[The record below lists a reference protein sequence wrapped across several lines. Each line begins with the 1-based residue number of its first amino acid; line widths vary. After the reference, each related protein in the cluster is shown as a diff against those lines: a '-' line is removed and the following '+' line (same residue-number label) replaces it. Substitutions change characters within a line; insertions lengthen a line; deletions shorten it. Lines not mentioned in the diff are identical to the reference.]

1 MNLKKHPK
9 IFFSE
14 ENCIK
19 FSDPILIE
27 NQEGSVVEGL
37 MLDEARRQDNQW
49 TLHGWCVGR
58 SVFRFF
64 ENGGAINFSI
74 VHRSR
79 PDVASSLGLIEPL
92 DGFGFVVEVPACSE
106 NIQLEWWP
114 KFIDRQ
120 IGKSFYTIDL
130 NGLIEGASCI
140 KKHSVLSKI
149 PAKANLESASYI
161 ENAGL
166 VVISGWA
173 TSEHP
178 SNLFVQTDD
187 DDPVKITG
195 VFCVYRQD
203 VFDTLGK
210 ESADCN
216 PLPGFV
222 AYAQISGQPKKVKLL
237 QQTDNGEEPYRI
249 LCEQDVK
256 SKNGDP
262 KAIFQALSG
271 LFTPP
276 SELPRRYACIDV
288 PVLDAVIQK
297 DRDSWQYLPVQ
308 TQRFGRSVANPQVSM
323 VVPLYGRTD
332 FVEHQLMEFSRD
344 PWLKENAE
352 IIYVLDDPALLDAFL
367 VQSRNLYNLYQ
378 LPFTWVWGTVNRGFS
393 GANNLGASIAKGKH
407 LLFLNSDV
415 FPNAPGWLQT
425 LVNTLESSPY
435 YGAVAPKLLH
445 FDGSIQHAGMAFEY
459 RTDLG
464 FYINHHPHMGLAP
477 ELDPHTRLAVVPA
490 VTGAC
495 MLLRREHFDLVGGWD
510 TGYLIGDFEDSDL
523 CLKLRDAGLQT
534 IYEPRVN
541 LTHLERQSFKLVG
554 GGDFRA
560 RVVAY
565 NATRHQMRW
574 HDALQE
580 LSAPTDNRH

>member
-9 IFFSE
+9 IFSSE

-27 NQEGSVVEGL
+27 NQEGRVVEGL

-79 PDVASSLGLIEPL
+79 PDVASSLGLVEPL
-92 DGFGFVVEVPACSE
+92 DGFGFVVKVPACSE

-120 IGKSFYTIDL
+120 IGRSFYTVDL
-130 NGLIEGASCI
+130 NGSIEGASCI

-149 PAKANLESASYI
+149 PAKSNLESASYI

-166 VVISGWA
+166 VVLSGWA
-173 TSEHP
+173 IGEHP
-178 SNLFVQTDD
+178 SNLLVQTDD
-187 DDPVKITG
+187 GDPVKITNA
-195 VFCVYRQD
+195 FCVYRQD
-203 VFDTLGK
+203 VFDIFGK
-210 ESADCN
+210 EFSDIN

-222 AYAQISGQPKKVKLL
+222 AYAHISGQPKKVKLL
-237 QQTDNGEEPYRI
+237 QLTDDGEKPYRT
-249 LCEQDVK
+249 LCEQDVN
-256 SKNGDP
+256 SKNSDP

-276 SELPRRYACIDV
+276 SDLPKRYACIDV
-288 PVLDAVIQK
+288 PVLDTVIQK

-308 TQRFGRSVANPQVSM
+308 IQRFGQSVANPLVSM

-332 FVEHQLMEFSRD
+332 FVEHQLMEFFRD
-344 PWLKENAE
+344 SWLMENAE

-393 GANNLGASIAKGKH
+393 GANNLGASIAKGRH

-554 GGDFRA
+554 AGDFRA

-574 HDALQE
+574 RDALQE
-580 LSAPTDNRH
+580 LSAPNDNRH